1 MREATDKFMST
12 MESKVITFRENMR
25 ALIQTVNIIDEANAS
40 NEQINRKMLKMYEQI
55 YNEVKS
61 INTIELPEK
70 LHPVIIK
77 CERQL
82 QSSTEECATELASHK
97 VEVQM
102 AAEGCQRK
110 FDIDVSRCIVE
121 NLQTVMQNGQHVED
135 TFAKNL
141 FKTHSTTQQKS
152 QQQIDAIKNVVP
164 EKRSLL
170 AENDR
175 VEQLK
180 QNFEAASIAAS
191 IRNIQGVDLMNGI
204 CSSAEHFT
212 ENTAE
217 CMRQCGKDLHEFR
230 VKGFRT
236 YVPSGGTPMKRDYK
250 KIVDLVATEPHELI
264 KEEIRKKIDAGMP
277 LDCSII
283 DN

>member
-1 MREATDKFMST
+1 
-12 MESKVITFRENMR
+12 METKVIAFKENMR
-25 ALIQTVNIIDEANAS
+25 ALIATINIIDEANAS
-40 NEQINRKMLKMYEQI
+40 NEQINSKMLKMYEQI

-61 INTIELPEK
+61 ISTIELPEK
-70 LHPVIIK
+70 LKPVLME
-77 CERQL
+77 CEKQL
-82 QSSTEECATELASHK
+82 QSSTEVYAAELASHK
-97 VEVQM
+97 LEVQK
-102 AAEGCQRK
+102 AAEGCQRE
-110 FDIDVSRCIVE
+110 FDIDVSRRIVE

-135 TFAKNL
+135 TFAEKV
-141 FKTHSTTQQKS
+141 FKTHSTTQLKS
-152 QQQIDAIKNVVP
+152 QQQIVAIEDDVQK
-164 EKRSLL
+164 KRSLL

-180 QNFEAASIAAS
+180 QNFTARSSAASIQ
-191 IRNIQGVDLMNGI
+191 NIQGVDLMNGI

-217 CMRQCGKDLHEFR
+217 CMRQCGKDLREFR
-230 VKGFRT
+230 EKDFRT
-236 YVPSGGTPMKRDYK
+236 YEPSGGTPMKRGYNK
-250 KIVDLVATEPHELI
+250 NVRLVATEPHELI